1 VNLRTPRS
9 WYQRGRSPPAVIRW
23 FAAPFALGWARA
35 TARRIERGGAIRV
48 GPPLICV
55 GNLTLGG
62 AGKTPI
68 ARELARQQKAS
79 GVEAHILMRGHGG
92 RLRGPVRVDPDRH
105 SAAEVGDEALMLANE
120 VPVWIA
126 RDRADGAKAAANDG
140 ARLIILDDGH
150 QNPALA
156 KDLSLIVVDG
166 ETREREW
173 PFGDGAVFPAGPMRE
188 PLSAGLARADAVVIL
203 LPFDLPNPDPELL
216 ELLAGRPILI
226 ARLTP
231 VAPPPPGP
239 QLAFAGLGKPWKM
252 ERALRA
258 AGCDLVEFRPLADHQ
273 ALGEDLLVRLA
284 ERANTLGAGLMTSEK
299 DWVRLPQEWRPRIVA
314 WHVRARFED
323 EPALDTLLRPILA
336 RM

>member
-1 VNLRTPRS
+1 M
-9 WYQRGRSPPAVIRW
+9 RW
-23 FAAPFALGWARA
+23 VAAPLAWAWARA
-35 TARRIERGGAIRV
+35 TARRIARGGAIRV
-48 GPPLICV
+48 GPPVICV

-62 AGKTPI
+62 TGKTPI
-68 ARELARQQKAS
+68 ARELARRQKAS

-92 RLRGPVRVDPDRH
+92 RLRGPLRVDPDRH
-105 SAAEVGDEALMLANE
+105 SAAEVGDEALMLASE

-140 ARLIILDDGH
+140 ARLIIMDDGH

-203 LPFDLPNPDPELL
+203 LPFDLPKPDPELL

-273 ALGEDLLVRLA
+273 GLGEDLLVRLA
-284 ERANTLGAGLMTSEK
+284 ERAHTLGAGLMTSEK

-314 WHVRARFED
+314 WPVRARFED
-323 EPALDTLLRPILA
+323 EPALNTLLRPILA